1 MRKIFLAALAATA
14 VLGGGMP
21 GGGRAAA
28 MVPAASS
35 ARGLAAD
42 AGLLQR
48 VLNVCGANG
57 CVKVQT
63 QRVVKRHP
71 PPPPPAPQH

>member
-1 MRKIFLAALAATA
+1 MRKIFLAALAAAA
-14 VLGGGMP
+14 VLAGGML

-35 ARGLAAD
+35 GRGLAAD
-42 AGLLQR
+42 AGLVQP
-48 VLNVCGANG
+48 VLNVCGSNG

-71 PPPPPAPQH
+71 PPPPPMPHH